1 VPLSAFREVWCCD
14 TEFNGAEGELKRP
27 VCLVAKEGR
36 TGREVRLWR
45 DELHRLKRAPFDVGP
60 TSLFVAFLASAELG
74 TFLQLGW
81 PLPVN
86 VLDLYAEH
94 RVLTNGLVLPTDNS
108 MLGACA
114 LRGIPS
120 VTTAARKD
128 AMRKLIMGQDTW
140 NAAETQ
146 EIFDYCGMD
155 VTDLGK
161 LLRKM
166 ITHIDMPRALLRG
179 RYMAAVA
186 HMEHRG
192 IPVDLPLLNEL
203 REHWSRLK
211 LQLIR
216 DVDQQFNVYEGTTF
230 KAHQFMALTK
240 RLGILWPQFD
250 SGVPLLDNDTFKEQ
264 ARSHPSINA
273 LHELRSTIGKFRLT
287 GLEVGRDGRNRCML
301 SPFQSSTGRNQPSNS
316 KFLFGPAVWM
326 RGLMRPPEGYGLAY
340 IDFSAQE
347 IAIAAALSGDERM
360 IADYESGDSHM
371 GFAIAA
377 GLAPAGAT
385 KKTHPHLEPVRD
397 RCKVVNLGVLYGME
411 ARGAAAR
418 LSIALVEADELL
430 RQHRRIYPR
439 FWGWCER
446 TVDTAMNSDHM
457 IATFGWMMRVRA
469 KVEKA
474 RPGRKSDGVPTVR
487 PTTLMNWQAQ
497 SNGSEMLRLACIAAV
512 EVGIE
517 LVCPV
522 HDAVV
527 IQAPLDR
534 LDQDIARMQA
544 LMTEAGRIV
553 TGGLSVRTEATVV
566 RWPDRYM
573 DKRGKEMWA
582 RVMRLLGDCEQGAA
596 SPDLNRILP
605 PRQPDLNGIG
615 SPPERQSV
623 TRCI

>member
-1 VPLSAFREVWCCD
+1 MPLSAFREIWCCD

-45 DELHRLKRAPFDVGP
+45 DELHRLTRAPFDVGP

-108 MLGACA
+108 LLGACA

-120 VTTAARKD
+120 VTTAARKE
-128 AMRKLIMGQDTW
+128 AMRKLILGQDTW
-140 NAAETQ
+140 NAVETQ

-155 VTDLGK
+155 VTDTGK

-166 ITHIDMPRALLRG
+166 IAHIDMPRALLRG
-179 RYMAAVA
+179 RYMKAVA

-192 IPVDLPLLNEL
+192 IPVDLPLLDGL
-203 REHWSRLK
+203 REHWSQLK
-211 LQLIR
+211 LQLIK
-216 DVDQQFNVYEGTTF
+216 DVDQQFHVYEGTTF

-240 RLGILWPQFD
+240 RLGMSWPLFA
-250 SGVPLLDNDTFKEQ
+250 SGAPLLDNDTFKEQ
-264 ARSHPSINA
+264 ARAHPSINA

-326 RGLMRPPEGYGLAY
+326 RGLMRPPEGYGIAY

-360 IADYESGDSHM
+360 ITDYESGDSHM

-377 GLAPAGAT
+377 GLAPVGAT
-385 KKTHPHLEPVRD
+385 KTTHPHLEPVRD

-411 ARGAAAR
+411 ARGMAAR

-439 FWGWCER
+439 FWSWCER

-457 IATFGWMMRVRA
+457 VATFGWMMRVRA

-474 RPGRKSDGVPTVR
+474 KPGRKSDGVPTVR

-497 SNGSEMLRLACIAAV
+497 SNGSEMLRLACIAAA
-512 EVGIE
+512 EAGIE

-527 IQAPLDR
+527 VQAPLDR
-534 LDQDIARMQA
+534 LDQDIARMQV

-582 RVMRLLGDCEQGAA
+582 RVMRLLGGREQGGTA
-596 SPDLNRILP
+596 SHDLNRMV
-605 PRQPDLNGIG
+605 
-615 SPPERQSV
+615 SPSLS
-623 TRCI
+623 

>member
-1 VPLSAFREVWCCD
+1 MSLSAFREIWVCD
-14 TEFNGAEGELKRP
+14 TEFNGPVGEQRRP
-27 VCLVAKEGR
+27 VCLVAREGR

-45 DELHRLKRAPFDVGP
+45 DELRRLRGAPFDVGQ
-60 TSLFVAFLASAELG
+60 TSLFVAFVASAELG

-81 PLPVN
+81 PLPSN

-94 RVLTNGLVLPTDNS
+94 RTLTNGLVLPTDNS
-108 MLGACA
+108 LLGACA
-114 LRGIPS
+114 LHGIPS
-120 VTTAARKD
+120 ITTAARKES
-128 AMRKLIMGQDTW
+128 MRKLILGQDTW
-140 NAAETQ
+140 TAAEALA
-146 EIFDYCGMD
+146 IFDYCGMD
-155 VTDLGK
+155 VMDTGK

-166 ITHIDMPRALLRG
+166 IARIDMPRALLRG
-179 RYMAAVA
+179 RYMKAVA
-186 HMEHRG
+186 HMEHTG
-192 IPVDLPLLNEL
+192 IPVDLPLLDGL
-203 REHWSRLK
+203 REHWSQLK
-211 LQLIR
+211 SQLIR
-216 DVDQQFNVYEGTTF
+216 DVDKQFNVYEGTTF

-240 RLGILWPQFD
+240 QLGIPWPQLA
-250 SGVPLLDNDTFKEQ
+250 SGAPMLDNDTFKEG
-264 ARSHPSINA
+264 ARAHPSINA

-301 SPFQSSTGRNQPSNS
+301 SPFSSSTGRNQPSNS

-326 RGLMRPPEGYGLAY
+326 RGLMRPPEGYGIAY

-347 IAIAAALSGDERM
+347 IAIVAALSGDERM
-360 IADYESGDSHM
+360 IADYEFGDSHM

-377 GLAPAGAT
+377 GLAPAAAT
-385 KKTHPHLEPVRD
+385 KGTHPHLEPVRD

-411 ARGAAAR
+411 ARGASAR
-418 LSIALVEADELL
+418 LGIALVEADELL
-430 RQHRRIYPR
+430 RMHRRIYPR
-439 FWGWCER
+439 FWNWCER

-457 IATFGWMMRVRA
+457 VATFGWMMRVRA

-512 EVGIE
+512 EAGIG

-534 LDQDIARMQA
+534 LDHDVARMQS

-553 TGGLSVRTEATVV
+553 TGGLPVRTEAAVV

-573 DKRGKEMWA
+573 DKRGKEMWQ
-582 RVMRLLGDCEQGAA
+582 RVIRLLGQETLSISDAGATA
-596 SPDLNRILP
+596 TLAVS
-605 PRQPDLNGIG
+605 
-615 SPPERQSV
+615 
-623 TRCI
+623 